1 MSHWRDQV
9 VLITGA
15 GSGIGK
21 ALSLALSR
29 QGAKVTVT
37 DLDGAAAERVAAEC
51 GAGARAARLDVRD
64 AAAVEREVAACV
76 DAGGRIDVM
85 VNNAGM
91 GVGGETYE
99 LEVAHFDRVID
110 VNVRGVV
117 HGVMAAY
124 PRMVKQRS
132 GRIVNVASLAGL
144 GPAPFLTAYGM
155 SKHAV
160 VGLSTSLRAEGAG
173 LGVRVNVLCPAA
185 VETPLLDADNPS
197 DLPKPPWRPDLR
209 SFLTK
214 IAGPP
219 YPVDRLASDAL
230 AALERNRS
238 IIVLPGRARTL
249 WRLGRFAPGL
259 VERGSLDAVAEVRKR
274 RG

>member
-1 MSHWRDQV
+1 MSHWRDQI

-29 QGAKVTVT
+29 EGARVTVT

-51 GAGARAARLDVRD
+51 GPTARTAMLDVRD

-76 DAGGRIDVM
+76 EAGGRIDM
-85 VNNAGM
+85 IVNNAGM

-99 LEVAHFDRVID
+99 LAVAHLDRVLD

-124 PRMVKQRS
+124 PRMVKQGS

-144 GPAPFLTAYGM
+144 GPAPFLTAYAT

-214 IAGPP
+214 LAGPP
-219 YPVDRLASDAL
+219 YPVARLAADAL
-230 AALERNRS
+230 AALVRNRS

-249 WRLGRFAPGL
+249 WRLGRFAPWL
-259 VERGSLDAVAEVRKR
+259 VEKGSLDAVAQVRNR